1 MLLQLPKDILHYIL
15 SIVVFEE
22 FVEKYIFYGAHK
34 IESLTEEYVFHS
46 WYDDGKLSGTFR
58 TLSRIH
64 PQLRQILR
72 SFTIFTEMNGRPRF
86 RLKRQFFNTLAFA
99 RGEN

>member
-22 FVEKYIFYGAHK
+22 FVKKYEYGERTIK
-34 IESLTEEYVFHS
+34 SLTEDYVFHCP
-46 WYDDGKLSGTFR
+46 YDNQKLSGTFC
-58 TLSRIH
+58 TLSRVH

-72 SFTIFTEMNGRPRF
+72 SFTIFIETNWGQRF
-86 RLKRQFFNTLAFA
+86 KLKREFFNTLAFA
-99 RGEN
+99 RGEK